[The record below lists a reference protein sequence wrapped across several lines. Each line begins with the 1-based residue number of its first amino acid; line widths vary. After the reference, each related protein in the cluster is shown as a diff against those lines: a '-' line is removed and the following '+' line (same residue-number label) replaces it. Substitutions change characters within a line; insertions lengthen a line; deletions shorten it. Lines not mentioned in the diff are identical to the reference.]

1 MAGPQRRTGLAMA
14 ILPAITAF
22 TLAACGGGGG
32 GGGPVV
38 KKQFIEVEDT
48 VSPSPTNLSGF
59 VVSQTPS
66 YVLGLV
72 GADATGVSPASWRP
86 RITGTGATGAAFP
99 TILSCWGSA
108 CITEA
113 APK

>member
-1 MAGPQRRTGLAMA
+1 MTSPRRRTGLAMA
-14 ILPAITAF
+14 ILPAVVAL
-22 TLAACGGGGG
+22 TLAACGGGGDG

-48 VSPSPTNLSGF
+48 VSPSPANLSGF

-72 GADATGVSPASWRP
+72 GADATG
-86 RITGTGATGAAFP
+86 G
-99 TILSCWGSA
+99 
-108 CITEA
+108 
-113 APK
+113 